1 MRADVQPRRERSPA
15 NVFAGARC
23 IRDQIE
29 HNGRLSLWV
38 LRFGVSGPQDRAH
51 GPFHLL
57 IRTENPPLSVLL
69 TGSPAPAKNENGV
82 EITQVALVRPRDQK
96 SLVTRW
102 CVSNIGM
109 PGARD

>member
-1 MRADVQPRRERSPA
+1 MNVLTRMRRKAWTDE
-15 NVFAGARC
+15 
-23 IRDQIE
+23 
-29 HNGRLSLWV
+29 V

-51 GPFHLL
+51 GPFYLL
-57 IRTENPPLSVLL
+57 TRTENPALSVLL

-82 EITQVALVRPRDQK
+82 EITQVAPVRPRDQE

-109 PGARD
+109 PAQGIESFVFAAR

>member
-1 MRADVQPRRERSPA
+1 VDRRG
-15 NVFAGARC
+15 FA
-23 IRDQIE
+23 
-29 HNGRLSLWV
+29 V
-38 LRFGVSGPQDRAH
+38 GVSGPQDRAH

-57 IRTENPPLSVLL
+57 TRTENPPLSVLL

-102 CVSNIGM
+102 CVSNIEQHRDGWRKGLNHLSLL
-109 PGARD
+109 PGRYS